1 MPKIHSPQRFVA
13 FADVI
18 RQFYRAE
25 SAQLSKLGVRA
36 THCTMLHYLIDH
48 PGMIQQELAE
58 IYGASRST
66 MSGMLSDMEACG
78 LIERRADPD
87 NRRCVRVYLTD
98 HGLALAQEIRAAF
111 QSYCERQLSAFTQE
125 EEDQLEGLLERF
137 GRQTVRRVG

>member
-1 MPKIHSPQRFVA
+1 MPKIRSPQRFIA

-25 SAQLSKLGVRA
+25 SAQLLKLGVRA

-58 IYGASRST
+58 IYGSSRST

-78 LIERRADPD
+78 LIERRADLD
-87 NRRCVRVYLTD
+87 NRRCVRVFLTE
-98 HGLALAQEIRAAF
+98 HGHALAQEIRAAF
-111 QSYCERQLSAFTQE
+111 FSYCERQVSAFTQE
-125 EEDQLEGLLERF
+125 EVDQLESLLVRF
-137 GRQTVRRVG
+137 GQ